1 MECLRDN
8 WNWKKKQT
16 IKVFLPYKNLYL
28 FSFFDEFN
36 MICDLNNYKDIIHYG
51 ENINSQILIWMH
63 NKEHLLTEENC
74 EAYYDK
80 IYKFY
85 TTYDYDA
92 LF

>member
-1 MECLRDN
+1 ML
-8 WNWKKKQT
+8 
-16 IKVFLPYKNLYL
+16 LPYKNLYL